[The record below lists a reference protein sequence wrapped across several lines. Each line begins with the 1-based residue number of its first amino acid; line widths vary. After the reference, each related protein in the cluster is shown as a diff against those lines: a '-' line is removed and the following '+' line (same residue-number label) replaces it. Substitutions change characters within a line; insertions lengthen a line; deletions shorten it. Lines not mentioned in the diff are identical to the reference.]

1 MKTSKKKNN
10 TKKSD
15 NLNTI
20 VICIMTFIAII
31 TLVVCV
37 CIMCSRGNNK
47 KVPGN
52 GTTTLNIN
60 DYISE
65 GEYLQINANDCAIYN
80 GDVIQLTCS
89 SNPVEYATGVNW
101 SSSDTSVVTVTFD
114 GTVTAMGEGIAAVTA
129 THGVLS
135 SSIIIKVIN
144 EEETTDTEF
153 PYYEP
158 VVPTTPEATNPT
170 KPVETSKPT
179 VKPGEDSTTKPT
191 VKPSEGPTTKPAETV
206 KPSEE
211 PTTKPAETVKPSEE
225 PTTKPTTKPS
235 EESTT
240 VQKETESLSV
250 KDLVMNSLPEYG
262 FGVYT
267 EDSFVFKEDGNYLGQ
282 VIVGHGFTQIYVM
295 TRTTNF
301 DRQLKDFLSVVLPTG
316 YTKAF
321 NNMVNATN
329 DMTFNTDGY
338 KVRVVASPNG
348 GHTQLIIY
356 Y

>member
-47 KVPGN
+47 NIPGN

-60 DYISE
+60 DYINE
-65 GEYLQINANDCAIYN
+65 GEYLQINAKDCAIYK

-89 SNPVEYATGVNW
+89 SNPVEYASGVNW
-101 SSSDTSVVTVTFD
+101 NSSDTSVVTVTFD
-114 GTVTAMGEGIAAVTA
+114 GTVTAMGEGVAAVTA

-144 EEETTDTEF
+144 EEEATDEEF

-158 VVPTTPEATNPT
+158 VAPSTPAVTKPANPTTKPSEGATT
-170 KPVETSKPT
+170 KPV
-179 VKPGEDSTTKPT
+179 VKPSEGATTKPVVKPSEEETTKPT
-191 VKPSEGPTTKPAETV
+191 VKPT
-206 KPSEE
+206 E
-211 PTTKPAETVKPSEE
+211 PTTEP
-225 PTTKPTTKPS
+225 PTTQPATKPS
-235 EESTT
+235 EEATT
-240 VQKETESLSV
+240 AQKETESLSV

-301 DRQLKDFLSVVLPTG
+301 DKQLKDFLSVVLPTG

-321 NNMVNATN
+321 NNMMNATN

>member
-47 KVPGN
+47 NVTTN
-52 GTTTLNIN
+52 GTTTLDIN
-60 DYISE
+60 DYINE
-65 GEYLQINANDCAIYN
+65 GEYLQINAKDCAIYN
-80 GDVIQLTCS
+80 GDVIKLTCS
-89 SNPVEYATGVNW
+89 SNPTEYAEGVNW

-114 GTVTAMGEGIAAVTA
+114 GTVTAMGEGVAAVTA

-135 SSIIIKVIN
+135 NSIIIKVIN
-144 EEETTDTEF
+144 EEESTDVEF

-158 VVPTTPEATNPT
+158 VVPTTPAATNPT
-170 KPVETSKPT
+170 KPAE
-179 VKPGEDSTTKPT
+179 TTKPVIKPSEEAT
-191 VKPSEGPTTKPAETV
+191 TKPVIKPSEGTTTKPSEPTTTKPAETV
-206 KPSEE
+206 KPTE
-211 PTTKPAETVKPSEE
+211 KPAETTAPA
-225 PTTKPTTKPS
+225 TKPS
-235 EESTT
+235 EEVTT
-240 VQKETESLSV
+240 TQKETESLNV

-301 DRQLKDFLSVVLPTG
+301 DKQLKDFLSVILPTG

-321 NNMVNATN
+321 NNMMNATN

>member
-47 KVPGN
+47 KIPGN

-60 DYISE
+60 DYINE
-65 GEYLQINANDCAIYN
+65 GEYLQINARDCTIYN

-89 SNPVEYATGVNW
+89 SNPVEYASGVNW
-101 SSSDTSVVTVTFD
+101 YSSDTSVVTVTFD
-114 GTVTAMGEGIAAVTA
+114 GTVTAMGEGVAAVTA

-144 EEETTDTEF
+144 EEESTDVEF

-158 VVPTTPEATNPT
+158 VIPTTPEATNPT
-170 KPVETSKPT
+170 KPVTKPSEETTIKPT
-179 VKPGEDSTTKPT
+179 VKPSEETTTKPT
-191 VKPSEGPTTKPAETV
+191 VKPSEPTTTKPAETV
-206 KPSEE
+206 KPTDE
-211 PTTKPAETVKPSEE
+211 PVTKPVIKPSEE
-225 PTTKPTTKPS
+225 VTTT
-235 EESTT
+235 
-240 VQKETESLSV
+240 QKETESLNV

-301 DRQLKDFLSVVLPTG
+301 DKQLKDFLSVILPTG

-321 NNMVNATN
+321 NNMMNATN

>member
-47 KVPGN
+47 KIPGN

-60 DYISE
+60 DYINE
-65 GEYLQINANDCAIYN
+65 GEYLQINAKDCTIYN

-89 SNPVEYATGVNW
+89 SNPVEYASGVNW
-101 SSSDTSVVTVTFD
+101 YSSDTSVVTVTFD
-114 GTVTAMGEGIAAVTA
+114 GTVTAMGEGVAAVTA

-144 EEETTDTEF
+144 EEETTDAEF

-158 VVPTTPEATNPT
+158 VVPTTPEAT
-170 KPVETSKPT
+170 KPAN
-179 VKPGEDSTTKPT
+179 
-191 VKPSEGPTTKPAETV
+191 PTTKPNEGATTKPVV

-211 PTTKPAETVKPSEE
+211 VTTKPVVKPSEE
-225 PTTKPTTKPS
+225 ATTKPIVKPTEPTTTKPTEPPTTQPATKPS
-235 EESTT
+235 EETT
-240 VQKETESLSV
+240 TTQKETESLSV

-301 DRQLKDFLSVVLPTG
+301 DKQLKDFLSVVLPTG

-321 NNMVNATN
+321 NNMMNATN

>member
-37 CIMCSRGNNK
+37 CIMCSRGNNNK
-47 KVPGN
+47 KPIN

-60 DYISE
+60 DYINE
-65 GEYLQINANDCAIYN
+65 GEYLQINATDCAIYN

-89 SNPVEYATGVNW
+89 SNPVEFAAGVNW

-144 EEETTDTEF
+144 EEEATDVEF

-158 VVPTTPEATNPT
+158 VVPSTPAVTEPT
-170 KPVETSKPT
+170 KPAETNKPT
-179 VKPGEDSTTKPT
+179 S
-191 VKPSEGPTTKPAETV
+191 KPSEGATTKPSDKPSEPTTTKPAETVKPTEPPTTKPAETV
-206 KPSEE
+206 KPTEGPTSKPEE
-211 PTTKPAETVKPSEE
+211 PTTT
-225 PTTKPTTKPS
+225 
-235 EESTT
+235 
-240 VQKETESLSV
+240 QKDTESLSV

-301 DRQLKDFLSVVLPTG
+301 DKQLKDFLSVVLPTG

-321 NNMVNATN
+321 NNMMNATN

>member
-47 KVPGN
+47 NIPGN

-60 DYISE
+60 DYINE
-65 GEYLQINANDCAIYN
+65 GEYLQINAKDCAIYN

-89 SNPVEYATGVNW
+89 SNPVEYASGVNW

-114 GTVTAMGEGIAAVTA
+114 GTVTAMGEGVAAVTA

-144 EEETTDTEF
+144 EEEATDEEF

-158 VVPTTPEATNPT
+158 VVPSTPEATKPT
-170 KPVETSKPT
+170 KPVE
-179 VKPGEDSTTKPT
+179 TTKPT
-191 VKPSEGPTTKPAETV
+191 VKPSEETTKPTV

-211 PTTKPAETVKPSEE
+211 T
-225 PTTKPTTKPS
+225 TTKPS
-235 EESTT
+235 ETVKPTEPPTT
-240 VQKETESLSV
+240 QPVTKPSEEVTTAQKETESLSV

-301 DRQLKDFLSVVLPTG
+301 DKQLKDFLSVVLPTG

-321 NNMVNATN
+321 NNMMNATN